1 MFEQFCCIFCIRS
14 LDIVLLLLVCAPWP
28 LGGNIA
34 QKERDRRQDEC
45 QNLEIQVTQSCSK
58 YKPLV
63 ALVFVFFPVTQ
74 IIAPL
79 QSQTMRTKR
88 GGLYSRD
95 LSEGEADLALGPPR

>member
-1 MFEQFCCIFCIRS
+1 MS
-14 LDIVLLLLVCAPWP
+14 KP
-28 LGGNIA
+28 
-34 QKERDRRQDEC
+34 RDTGDPK
-45 QNLEIQVTQSCSK
+45 LFKIQTVGCTCFF
-58 YKPLV
+58 L
-63 ALVFVFFPVTQ
+63 FPVTQ